1 MNYFESPKK
10 LSRYWLPAISEM
22 DLLHYF
28 IFLFMFLTKRVNS
41 ICVWLTAACW
51 KFQER
56 VKSVASRA
64 CCKTHIEMNAN
75 ERTSLVHPTPTP
87 LQKCNTQHNVRD
99 GKKSVNKSKICLD
112 YFKNTCF
119 VQVLLSFSSLN
130 KTDQIYIY
138 IQNNRQRMT
147 KMDNYIYY
155 ICIYVCL
162 SVWMYACMHVCM
174 YACMHGWMY
183 ACMHV
188 CMYGCMDVCMY
199 AFTCMHMHAHACTC
213 MHMHACTYKNP

>member
-130 KTDQIYIY
+130 KTDQRYIYIY
-138 IQNNRQRMT
+138 KIIDKEWQRWII
-147 KMDNYIYY
+147 IYT
-155 ICIYVCL
+155 IYVSMSVCL
-162 SVWMYACMHVCM
+162 YVCMDVCMHACMHVCMHAWMNVCM
-174 YACMHGWMY
+174 YACMHVWMY
-183 ACMHV
+183 GCMHV
-188 CMYGCMDVCMY
+188 CI
-199 AFTCMHMHAHACTC
+199 HMHAHACTC